1 MARRSSLSSP
11 LLVLTLGLTAGG
23 LAYLRWVD
31 PSAWNFAD
39 LADFVQGGRSVLH
52 ETDVYGAYPGI
63 LPFNYPPFGAIA
75 CVPLGLLGL
84 AASKIVMT
92 ALSVASYVVIAR
104 VSVGRW
110 DGQLSAST
118 KWTWSIT
125 LTLLGLA
132 LEPVQRTLMFGQVNL
147 VLAALVLLDTFVV
160 PKRWRGLLIGLAAG
174 VKLTPAIFG
183 LYFLVRRDFAAAARS
198 LSAGAATVVVAW
210 LVLPT
215 ASHAYWLGGF
225 DKMSRFGTDAL
236 DPANQSLRACW
247 VRLFGGDPGPAYP
260 ISAVIVLLLAT
271 VAACRL
277 ERSAER
283 LAAVTVVATAG
294 LLVSP
299 ISWTHHWVWVV
310 PALVVM
316 ARRGWRVGV
325 VLAVAAMFLP
335 PMWAAS
341 GDPLRL
347 GPWGQVLASS
357 YVLLGVT
364 YLVAMAVAVPRATA
378 AKKSVCRSAGS
389 EFASPS
395 AVLAQAA
402 GRGKGDQTGDV

>member
-1 MARRSSLSSP
+1 MVVA
-11 LLVLTLGLTAGG
+11 VGLAAVGV
-23 LAYLRWVD
+23 AYLRWVN
-31 PSAWNFAD
+31 PSLWNFAD
-39 LADFVQGGRSVLH
+39 LADFVQGGRSVLDH
-52 ETDVYGAYPGI
+52 TDVYGVYPGV
-63 LPFNYPPFGAIA
+63 LAFNYPPFGAIA

-84 AASKIVMT
+84 ATSKIAMT
-92 ALSVASYVVIAR
+92 SLSVASYVVMVR
-104 VSVGRW
+104 VSVGRCG
-110 DGQLSAST
+110 DPLSAT
-118 KWTWSIT
+118 AKWTWSIM
-125 LTLLGLA
+125 LTVLGLA

-147 VLAALVLLDTFVV
+147 ILAALVLVDIFVV
-160 PKRWRGLLIGLAAG
+160 PQRWRGLLVGVAAG

-183 LYFLVRRDFAAAARS
+183 LYFAIRRDFSAAARS
-198 LSAGAATVVVAW
+198 LSAGAATVVVGW
-210 LVLPT
+210 LVLPA

-247 VRLFGGDPGPAYP
+247 VRIFGGDPGPAYP

-271 VAACRL
+271 VAAFRL
-277 ERSAER
+277 ERSADR

-299 ISWTHHWVWVV
+299 ISWTHHWVWAV

-347 GPWGQVLASS
+347 GPLAQLLASS

-364 YLVAMAVAVPRATA
+364 YLVAMAVAAPRAAA
-378 AKKSVCRSAGS
+378 AKTDVCRSAGS
-389 EFASPS
+389 GSGSPS
-395 AVLAQAA
+395 VVLAQP
-402 GRGKGDQTGDV
+402 GSRGNGAQTGDV